1 MKYQRFHHQVA
12 KIYGFEILNM
22 WQRNWVFTTNSN
34 FPFCNSFFFFLQRAS
49 RIWKESSS
57 VSYFKVFVLLEM
69 NEGVSW
75 RNATPL
81 WRIQSVSWTLGNS
94 GLPSVYVT
102 RDLAYMFSAIL
113 DPPPSCRTKYSRIS
127 RVFIFPGFSISTFMI
142 LKRK

>member
-1 MKYQRFHHQVA
+1 MDSKFWICGKGIEFLPQTLIFHFVTPYF
-12 KIYGFEILNM
+12 K
-22 WQRNWVFTTNSN
+22 VF
-34 FPFCNSFFFFLQRAS
+34 FQHRVS

-57 VSYFKVFVLLEM
+57 VSYFEVFVLLEM
-69 NEGVSW
+69 NKGLSW